1 MIENTPDPEKY
12 LVIGYTVGEKNSWNV
27 LDEEMKKAF
36 GEHYVDAKSDLVSEE
51 SLKAK
56 GVTPTENDKADIAK
70 GAVPESFR
78 KSADDKTH
86 LNDLGYTV
94 LAEAVY
100 KKITELGYIK

>member
-1 MIENTPDPEKY
+1 MI
-12 LVIGYTVGEKNSWNV
+12 IGNSTMVPIRFVSESLGAKVEWN
-27 LDEEMKKAF
+27 